1 MLANATRRFVT
12 KSIGTGKQS
21 QSLKTQLKSKAVVAG
36 PRFTTVHQHQPALT
50 QWNDEE
56 LSLKEAVGKFAQEVI
71 APHVRQMDIDGKLH
85 PSILPALFENGFMGI
100 EVASDLGGSDMT
112 FTQACIVIEELA
124 KVDPAVSVVCD
135 VQNTLVNTILLTYGS
150 EAIRKKYLPDLSQK
164 KVGCFC
170 LSEWASGTDAFA
182 LKTKAEQQG
191 DYYILNG
198 TKAWITNSGEAEIF
212 LVMANVDFSKGY
224 KGITTFLVEG
234 SNPGVKV
241 GKHEDKLGIRASSTC
256 EVNFVDCKVH
266 KDAIIGEIGK
276 GYKIAI
282 STLNEGR
289 IGIAAQML
297 GLAQGAFDATLPYIN
312 QRVQFGQ
319 PVSQFQG
326 MQFNYADLATQ
337 IEAARLLVYNAA
349 RLKDAGQPF
358 VTEAAMAKLFASRVA
373 EKVSSECINML
384 GGVGFTKEFPAEKY
398 FRDCKI
404 GQIYEGTNNI
414 QLQTIAKNISALY
427 AK

>member
-1 MLANATRRFVT
+1 MIAGTRRLALNALQPKRQVL
-12 KSIGTGKQS
+12 S
-21 QSLKTQLKSKAVVAG
+21 TQLRCKPVQTK
-36 PRFTTVHQHQPALT
+36 PRFETVHQHQPALT

-56 LSLKEAVGKFAQEVI
+56 LSLKEAVSKFAQEYI
-71 APHVRQMDIDGKLH
+71 QPHVREMDKEGKLH
-85 PSILPALFENGFMGI
+85 PTILPALFENGFMGI
-100 EVASDLGGSDMT
+100 EVSSDLGGADMT

-150 EAIRKKYLPDLSQK
+150 EAIRKKYLPELAQRQ
-164 KVGCFC
+164 VGCFC
-170 LSEWASGTDAFA
+170 LSEWSSGTDAFA
-182 LKTKAEQQG
+182 LKTKAEAQG
-191 DYYILNG
+191 DYFVLNG
-198 TKAWITNSGEAEIF
+198 TKAWITNSGEAEVF

-224 KGITTFLVEG
+224 KGITTFLVERN
-234 SNPGVKV
+234 NPGVHV
-241 GKHEDKLGIRASSTC
+241 GKKEDKLGIRASSTC

-266 KDAIIGEIGK
+266 KDNIIGEIGK

-297 GLAQGAFDATLPYIN
+297 GLAEGVFDQTIPYIN

-337 IEAARLLVYNAA
+337 IEAAKLLVFNAA

-358 VTEAAMAKLFASRVA
+358 VTEAAMAKLYASKVA